1 MISLPSTEQIILDC
15 RRELLEVIGPEVTS
29 DAAKVSV
36 QMLENILRNAAE
48 RAAHEIA
55 WMRDETASM
64 EAFAREALVAMP
76 EAPGVVG
83 ALAAL
88 DAGPR
93 SSLHLAD
100 VAAVYSLAGESMSC
114 ALEAAFAGGHS
125 ELSARAASLLA
136 ARSEHEVQV
145 MGQWGMVGRG

>member
-36 QMLENILRNAAE
+36 QMIENILRNAAE

-55 WMRDETASM
+55 WMHDETAAM
-64 EAFAREALVAMP
+64 ESFANDTLAAIPKATGVAN
-76 EAPGVVG
+76 

-88 DAGPR
+88 HAGPR
-93 SSLHLAD
+93 ASLHLAD
-100 VAAVYSLAGESMSC
+100 VATVYSLGGEALSY
-114 ALEAAFAGGHS
+114 ALEAAFAGGHDA
-125 ELSARAASLLA
+125 LATRAAALLA
-136 ARSEHEVQV
+136 ARSEHEVRV
-145 MGQWGMVGRG
+145 MGEWGMVGRG